1 MAYQN
6 NEIMQKL
13 KEIENT
19 LQNHKTDTVELRNV
33 VNDLRDIVQS
43 LDKDMAIHSEKQSH
57 LFYRIEQ
64 MQREIELLDE
74 KGEKGSDKQRDIVE
88 RALMAFLGGLI
99 TYIFNTMGK

>member
-88 RALMAFLGGLI
+88 KALMAFLGGLI

>member
-74 KGEKGSDKQRDIVE
+74 KGEKGNDKQRDIIE
-88 RALMAFLGGLI
+88 KALMAFLGGLI

>member
-1 MAYQN
+1 MTYQN

-19 LQNHKTDTVELRNV
+19 LQNHKTETVELKNV

-88 RALMAFLGGLI
+88 KALMAFLGGLI

>member
-19 LQNHKTDTVELRNV
+19 LQNHKTETVELKNV

-88 RALMAFLGGLI
+88 KALMAFLGGLI

>member
-74 KGEKGSDKQRDIVE
+74 KGEKGNDKQRDIVE
-88 RALMAFLGGLI
+88 KALMAFLGGLI

>member
-74 KGEKGSDKQRDIVE
+74 KGEKGSDKQRDIIE
-88 RALMAFLGGLI
+88 KALMAFLGGLI

>member
-19 LQNHKTDTVELRNV
+19 LQNHKTETVELRNV

-74 KGEKGSDKQRDIVE
+74 KGEKGSDKQRDIIE
-88 RALMAFLGGLI
+88 KALMAFLGGLI

>member
-1 MAYQN
+1 
-6 NEIMQKL
+6 
-13 KEIENT
+13 NT

-74 KGEKGSDKQRDIVE
+74 KGEKGNDKQRDIVE
-88 RALMAFLGGLI
+88 KALMA
-99 TYIFNTMGK
+99 

>member
-13 KEIENT
+13 KEIENN
-19 LQNHKTDTVELRNV
+19 LQNHKTDSVELRNV
-33 VNDLRDIVQS
+33 VNALRDIVQS

-74 KGEKGSDKQRDIVE
+74 KGEKGNDKQRDIVE
-88 RALMAFLGGLI
+88 KALMAFLGGLI

>member
-19 LQNHKTDTVELRNV
+19 LQNHKTNTVELRNV

-88 RALMAFLGGLI
+88 KALMAFLGGLI

>member
-74 KGEKGSDKQRDIVE
+74 KGEKGNDRQRDIIE
-88 RALMAFLGGLI
+88 KALMAFLGGLI